1 MRSSTDLPYERKG
14 NSKTKL
20 IIMGA
25 VLIIIVLI
33 ASLRGLAN
41 FYIGYEWFKNIHLS
55 QVWSGILGAKVGL
68 FLVFLIIFFLFL
80 WGNLAIGDR
89 LTPSFSLSSVE
100 DELVKRYRE
109 TIGRHKRLSHIIVAA
124 VFSFLA
130 AGGASSQWRNWI
142 LFTHSVPFGIKD
154 PLFHLDVSFFVFKLP
169 FLSFVLNWLLF
180 AVIFATLVLVIFY
193 YLNGGIRLQSRPK
206 VTPYVKA
213 HISVLLA
220 FLALIKAGGY
230 FLQRF
235 QLDFS
240 HLGVVEGAGYASVKA
255 QLPALEILILVSL
268 TSMVLFLVNIRR
280 QGWTLPVLGVGLWAL
295 VAIVVGGIYPS
306 LVEKFKVQPA
316 QETLE
321 APYIAR
327 NIKATRHA
335 YGINNIVLHNFSAS
349 SSLSP
354 AQLAANVGNLN
365 NITLWRPTIAKQSYQ
380 KLQDLRSYYTFH
392 SLTLGQYSIG
402 GKKVPAILSVRE
414 LNQSNLPSNS
424 WVSRHLV
431 YTHGY
436 GAVLAPANKVNPSG
450 NPSFSMKDIPPTS
463 IPSSPSIT
471 QPDVYYGL
479 GSNSSNY
486 VVVHSAQQELDYQ
499 GPNGTNHYSS
509 YNSTGGIQLNSF
521 IKRAAFALHYGNIN
535 LVVSD
540 LLTPKSRLMMY
551 RNVVLRAKS
560 AAPFLRF
567 GSHPYPVLAK
577 GKLYWVLNGY
587 TTTSHYPYS
596 QQANTSQLNPSSGL
610 NRPLNYVS
618 NSVRVIVNA
627 YSGSMKFYVV
637 NPHDPIIQAYQKAFP
652 NLFRPSSQINPA
664 IKKHILYPKDL
675 FTLQSQMFGRYHITN
690 PSGFYNAGN
699 AWQVSQD
706 AGTGSPSA
714 ALQTTNTTNAQ
725 GLVVGTGVKSMP
737 PLYEMMQLPGANKQT
752 FNLLSSFIPLSQG
765 SQQQNLTAFLTAQSS
780 GSHFGKLQAFI
791 TPPGQLIDGP
801 VLVDSRIL
809 ADSKIS
815 RDISLLN
822 QQGSQVEL
830 GNVMTVPM
838 GNSLLYVRDLY
849 VQSSRNPLPEFRKII
864 IVFGTHAAMGDTLS
878 QALAGVFGSS
888 PSVGNPTSSSP
899 TTPASSAIVNQLLTQ
914 AQSFYT
920 QAQAALKAGNLGLY
934 QSDISKMGSL
944 ISQAQHQLNPT
955 SSPTTNSSTTT
966 TSVASQNKASS
977 KASSA

>member
-1 MRSSTDLPYERKG
+1 MRSSTDLPRERKV
-14 NSKTKL
+14 NSKAKL
-20 IIMGA
+20 IMMGSVLVIIA
-25 VLIIIVLI
+25 LII
-33 ASLRGLAN
+33 SLRGLAN
-41 FYIGYEWFKNIHLS
+41 FYIGYEWFRSIHLS
-55 QVWSGILGAKVGL
+55 QVWRGILGAKVGL
-68 FLVFLIIFFLFL
+68 FVVFLILFFFFL

-89 LTPSFSLSSVE
+89 LSPSFSLSPTE

-109 TIGRHKRLSHIIVAA
+109 TIGKHKRLSHVIISALFA
-124 VFSFLA
+124 FLA

-154 PLFHLDVSFFVFKLP
+154 PLFHLDISFFVFKLP
-169 FLSFVLNWLLF
+169 FLSFVVNWLLF
-180 AVIFATLVLVIFY
+180 AIVFVTLVVVIFY

-213 HISVLLA
+213 HVSVLLA
-220 FLALIKAGGY
+220 VLALVKALGY

-240 HLGVVEGAGYASVKA
+240 NLGVVEGAGYASVKA
-255 QLPALEILILVSL
+255 QLPALELLVLVSL

-280 QGWTLPVLGVGLWAL
+280 QGWTLPVLSVGLWAF
-295 VAIVVGGIYPS
+295 VAVVVGGIYPA

-327 NIKATRHA
+327 NIQATRRA
-335 YGINNIVLHNFSAS
+335 YGINHVISHNFSAS
-349 SSLSP
+349 PNLSS
-354 AQLAANVGNLN
+354 AQLAAHIGNLN
-365 NITLWRPTIAKQSYQ
+365 NIPLWNTTVAKQSYQ

-392 SLTLGQYSIG
+392 SLVLGQYTING
-402 GKKVPAILSVRE
+402 QKTPAILSVRE
-414 LNQSNLPSNS
+414 INQSNLPSNS

-436 GAVLAPANKVNPSG
+436 GAVLAPANKVNLSG
-450 NPSFSMKDIPPTS
+450 NPSFVMKDIPPTAS
-463 IPSSPSIT
+463 PSSPIISN
-471 QPDVYYGL
+471 PDIYYGM
-479 GSNSSNY
+479 GTNSSSY
-486 VVVHSAQQELDYQ
+486 VVAHSAQQELDYQ

-509 YNSTGGIQLNSF
+509 YNSTGGVPLNSF
-521 IKRAAFALHYGNIN
+521 VKKAAFALRYGNIN
-535 LVVSD
+535 LVVSG
-540 LLTPKSRLMMY
+540 LITPQSRIMMY
-551 RNVVLRAKS
+551 RNVALRAKL

-610 NRPLNYVS
+610 NRPLNYAS
-618 NSVRVIVNA
+618 NSVRVVVNA

-652 NLFRPSSQINPA
+652 NLLRPSSQINPA
-664 IKKHILYPKDL
+664 IQKHILYPNDL

-706 AGTGSPSA
+706 AGAGSPSA

-725 GLVVGTGVKSMP
+725 GLIVGTGVKSMP
-737 PLYEMMQLPGANKQT
+737 PLYEMMRLPGANTQS
-752 FNLLSSFIPLSQG
+752 FNLLTSFVPLSQG

-780 GSHFGKLQAFI
+780 GNNFGKLQAFI

-864 IVFGTHAAMGDTLS
+864 VVFGTHAAMGDTLS
-878 QALAGVFGSS
+878 QALVGVFGSS
-888 PSVGNPTSSSP
+888 PTVGSTAPQTP
-899 TTPASSAIVNQLLTQ
+899 TTPASSAVVNQLLTQ
-914 AQSFYT
+914 AQSAYS

-934 QSDISKMGSL
+934 QTEIAKMGSL
-944 ISQAQHQLNPT
+944 ISQAQHQV
-955 SSPTTNSSTTT
+955 SPVASTTT
-966 TSVASQNKASS
+966 STTTKNVAAQNKTSS